1 MKRALVVR
9 HLACEDLGLLQPLLA
24 GAGYAMQYLD
34 AGVEALAPHAPLA
47 ADLVLVLGTPLAAAA
62 NGNDPWLPQQ
72 LGWLRQRLLADRPT
86 LGIRYGAQWMARA
99 LNARLHAGSRKH
111 SGWAPLTLGRE
122 GEDFAG
128 MADYLAHAPALPHW
142 PGDAYDLPSGA
153 RHLAASALCETQAF
167 AWGAHCLALHFSPRV
182 AAHATAHATAPTS
195 AHAQQQAAAARLF
208 ATWLDTL
215 SGCRCQPVLAPLVRM
230 ERPPCRRHF

>member
-1 MKRALVVR
+1 MKTALIVR
-9 HLACEDLGLLQPLLA
+9 PPAREELGPLQPLLEQ
-24 GAGYAMQYLD
+24 AGYVIHYLEAD
-34 AGVEALAPHAPLA
+34 VAALAQQAPLA
-47 ADLVLVLGTPLAAAA
+47 ADLVVVLGTPVAAATR
-62 NGNDPWLPQQ
+62 GNDPWPPEHIS
-72 LGWLRQRLLADRPT
+72 WLRQRLLADRPT

-99 LNARLHAGSRKH
+99 LNARVYAGSRQQ

-128 MADYLAHAPALPHW
+128 MAEYLAQAPAVPHW

-167 AWGAHCLALHFSPRV
+167 AWGAHCLALHFSPHV
-182 AAHATAHATAPTS
+182 ASHIAAYATAHTQQPT
-195 AHAQQQAAAARLF
+195 AAAQFLT
-208 ATWLDTL
+208 TWLATL
-215 SGCRCQPVLAPLVRM
+215 SGCRCRPVLAPLVRM

>member
-1 MKRALVVR
+1 MKTALIVR
-9 HLACEDLGLLQPLLA
+9 PPAREELGLLQPLLEQ
-24 GAGYAMQYLD
+24 AGYAIRYLEAD
-34 AGVEALAPHAPLA
+34 VAALAQQAPQA
-47 ADLVLVLGTPLAAAA
+47 ADLLVALGTPVAAATR
-62 NGNDPWLPQQ
+62 GNDPWPLQQ
-72 LGWLRQRLLADRPT
+72 ISWLRQRLLADRPT

-99 LNARLHAGSRKH
+99 LNARVHAGSRQQ

-128 MADYLAHAPALPHW
+128 MAEYLAQAPAVPHW

-167 AWGAHCLALHFSPRV
+167 AWGAHCLALHFSPPV
-182 AAHATAHATAPTS
+182 AAHG
-195 AHAQQQAAAARLF
+195 QQQAAAAQFLT
-208 ATWLDTL
+208 TWLATL